1 MADRAELHT
10 SSGVSVALRAP
21 VWPMIPGI
29 VAAAFVLEFVC
40 SWLRRGTLPRFG
52 AVVLAASLL
61 FVAVMVCGFV
71 VHTICSRAASGSR
84 RIATSLVSAA
94 CLAALWIPA
103 WVLFMETWSPLM
115 LLAACVC
122 LAMLGVF
129 LKRCDVEMTPEAAGE
144 LCLPEHEV
152 GFQFEV
158 GAFRR
163 MIVPSLLLA
172 LLIEAAV
179 ALVAARRFTEA
190 SIVLGVSAA
199 VLGWRATQK
208 AQVYAG
214 SNASVG
220 PIISRPR
227 QMGMV
232 AAAFVF
238 TVIALIPYLR
248 VAPFPGG
255 PFRGL
260 RDQPLPRV
268 AGAMPNAQAENSEGY
283 IGIIL
288 LPWSD
293 EHKKISLPV
302 KRELVPTFST
312 RLAEPMEIP
321 FDGQYWFFKAPDKQP
336 RPTAKVVKGSTL
348 KTTIRSSDRY
358 PLLMEAHQ
366 RLDTP
371 MDLGCCSAMDLV
383 VQNGDRREGTI
394 ALELWVR
401 KRPDGNSSKERV
413 NAVNAAQAPHYLG
426 TVAIPSSEQLPSLRG
441 PATANPAEEKL
452 RFPVPAAMD
461 GVMFD
466 EIMVV
471 VHTAPARATTGA
483 QVAIRKFV
491 LEP

>member
-1 MADRAELHT
+1 
-10 SSGVSVALRAP
+10 
-21 VWPMIPGI
+21 
-29 VAAAFVLEFVC
+29 
-40 SWLRRGTLPRFG
+40 
-52 AVVLAASLL
+52 
-61 FVAVMVCGFV
+61 
-71 VHTICSRAASGSR
+71 
-84 RIATSLVSAA
+84 
-94 CLAALWIPA
+94 
-103 WVLFMETWSPLM
+103 
-115 LLAACVC
+115 
-122 LAMLGVF
+122 
-129 LKRCDVEMTPEAAGE
+129 
-144 LCLPEHEV
+144 
-152 GFQFEV
+152 
-158 GAFRR
+158 
-163 MIVPSLLLA
+163 
-172 LLIEAAV
+172 
-179 ALVAARRFTEA
+179 
-190 SIVLGVSAA
+190 VSAA
-199 VLGWRATQK
+199 VLGWRASRK

-214 SNASVG
+214 SNAGVAS
-220 PIISRPR
+220 IISRPR
-227 QMGMV
+227 QVGMA

-302 KRELVPTFST
+302 KRELVPMFST

-366 RLDTP
+366 KLDDAI
-371 MDLGCCSAMDLV
+371 DLGCCSAIDLV
-383 VQNGDRREGTI
+383 VRNADKHEG
-394 ALELWVR
+394 AVVLELWVR
-401 KRPDGNSSKERV
+401 KRSDANSPKERV

-426 TVAIPSSEQLPSLRG
+426 TVAIPSSERLPSLRG

-452 RFPVPAAMD
+452 RFPVPTAMD

-466 EIMVV
+466 EIIVV
-471 VHTAPARATTGA
+471 VHSAPARATTGA

>member
-1 MADRAELHT
+1 M
-10 SSGVSVALRAP
+10 SPGVSGVARVP

-29 VAAAFVLEFVC
+29 VAAAFALDFLC

-52 AVVLAASLL
+52 AVLLAASLL
-61 FVAVMVCGFV
+61 VVAVMVCGFV
-71 VHTICSRAASGSR
+71 VRTIYARVPGSR
-84 RIATSLVSAA
+84 RSATPVVRAA

-103 WVLFMETWSPLM
+103 WVLFIETWSLLM
-115 LLAACVC
+115 LLAGCVC
-122 LAMLGVF
+122 LAILGIF
-129 LKRCDVEMTPEAAGE
+129 LKRCDVETAPEDAMAE
-144 LCLPEHEV
+144 PEHRV
-152 GFQFEV
+152 GFQFEAS
-158 GAFRR
+158 AFWR
-163 MIVPSLLLA
+163 MIVPSFLLA
-172 LLIEAAV
+172 VLIEAAV
-179 ALVAARRFTEA
+179 AMVGARWLTLA
-190 SIVLGVSAA
+190 SMMAGVSAA
-199 VLGWRATQK
+199 VLGWRATQR
-208 AQVYAG
+208 ARVYGAPDMGVG
-214 SNASVG
+214 SM
-220 PIISRPR
+220 ISRPR
-227 QMGMV
+227 QIWMT

-238 TVIALIPYLR
+238 TLIALLPYLK
-248 VAPFPGG
+248 VSPFPGG

-260 RDQPLPRV
+260 RGKPTPLA
-268 AGAMPNAQAENSEGY
+268 AGAVPNAQAENSEGY
-283 IGIIL
+283 VGIIL

-302 KRELVPTFST
+302 KREMVPTFST

-366 RLDTP
+366 KLDTP
-371 MDLGCCSAMDLV
+371 MDLGCCSAMELV
-383 VQNGDRREGTI
+383 VQNGDRREGAI

-401 KRPDGNSSKERV
+401 KRPDAGSPKTRV
-413 NAVNAAQAPHYLG
+413 NAVAAAQAPHYLG
-426 TVAIPSSEQLPSLRG
+426 TAVIPSSEQSPSLRG
-441 PATANPAEEKL
+441 PATTNPPEEKL

-466 EIMVV
+466 EITVV
-471 VHTAPARATTGA
+471 VHTAPAGATTGA

>member
-1 MADRAELHT
+1 
-10 SSGVSVALRAP
+10 
-21 VWPMIPGI
+21 
-29 VAAAFVLEFVC
+29 
-40 SWLRRGTLPRFG
+40 
-52 AVVLAASLL
+52 
-61 FVAVMVCGFV
+61 
-71 VHTICSRAASGSR
+71 
-84 RIATSLVSAA
+84 
-94 CLAALWIPA
+94 
-103 WVLFMETWSPLM
+103 
-115 LLAACVC
+115 
-122 LAMLGVF
+122 
-129 LKRCDVEMTPEAAGE
+129 
-144 LCLPEHEV
+144 
-152 GFQFEV
+152 
-158 GAFRR
+158 
-163 MIVPSLLLA
+163 
-172 LLIEAAV
+172 
-179 ALVAARRFTEA
+179 
-190 SIVLGVSAA
+190 
-199 VLGWRATQK
+199 
-208 AQVYAG
+208 
-214 SNASVG
+214 
-220 PIISRPR
+220 
-227 QMGMV
+227 MGMV

-426 TVAIPSSEQLPSLRG
+426 TVAIPSSEQLPGLRG